1 MRRKGP
7 SIATQIALFPPPEP
21 PHVELCGLEQQELIR
36 ALAELLLLAAG
47 DTKLTT
53 TANGAEREDG

>member
-7 SIATQIALFPPPEP
+7 SIATQIVLFPPPAP
-21 PHVELCGLEQQELIR
+21 PHVALGDLEQQELIR

-53 TANGAEREDG
+53 AAKGAQREDG